1 MGSDQVKMDK
11 PFFALNEAVSLL
23 DRPLADLIRMA
34 ASEDIVL
41 LAGVPDGIHFQVF
54 DAQSNRSEAP
64 ALLEPQLVALTVTQ
78 CQKLEINGSTE
89 QSDFRWGY
97 LVTPNSSLQLIKPS
111 YGKAGRLEHAWA
123 FWRTC
128 KGPYVKEIELI
139 PERLFVVGDDVR
151 RLLEAQTKSQV
162 KAKPKKREEKATKQ
176 ASELSQEED
185 ATRVVQVQASA
196 GQESVSETIPDGDV
210 GSTAQP
216 SNAPVLMATQTILRR
231 TDVEARTGLKRSTIY
246 DKLDPESKR
255 YDATF
260 PKRVSLGTSAVGWL
274 ESEVDAW
281 VASRQV
287 VGKTKGI

>member
-1 MGSDQVKMDK
+1 MRSDQVKVDK

-23 DRPLADLIRMA
+23 DRPLVDLIRMA

-41 LAGVPDGIHFQVF
+41 LAGVPDGIRFQIF
-54 DAQSNRSEAP
+54 DAQSNRTEAP
-64 ALLEPQLVALTVTQ
+64 ALLEPQLLALTVTQ

-97 LVTPNSSLQLIKPS
+97 LVTPNGSLQLIKPS

-123 FWRTC
+123 FWRTS
-128 KGPYVKEIELI
+128 KGPYVKEIELT
-139 PERLFVVGDDVR
+139 PDRLFVVGDDVR
-151 RLLEAQTKSQV
+151 RLLKAQATSKI
-162 KAKPKKREEKATKQ
+162 KPKSKKQVEKATKQ
-176 ASELSQEED
+176 ATELSQEED
-185 ATRVVQVQASA
+185 VTLVVQASA
-196 GQESVSETIPDGDV
+196 GQESVSETMSDGDV
-210 GSTAQP
+210 GSAAQ
-216 SNAPVLMATQTILRR
+216 SGKAPVSLAVQAILRR
-231 TDVEARTGLKRSTIY
+231 AEVEARTGLKRSTIY
-246 DKLDPESKR
+246 DKLDPESPR

>member
-1 MGSDQVKMDK
+1 MPSKDK
-11 PFFALNEAVSLL
+11 LLFPLNEVERLL
-23 DRPLADLIRMA
+23 ACSAADLLQRA
-34 ASEDIVL
+34 ASGDIVL
-41 LAGVPDGIHFQVF
+41 VIGVPDGIRFQIF
-54 DAQSNRSEAP
+54 DAENNQTEPP
-64 ALLEPQLVALTVTQ
+64 ALLEPLLLALTTSH
-78 CQKLEINGSTE
+78 CQKIMLNGGTA
-89 QSDFRWGY
+89 QSDYRHGY
-97 LVTPNSSLQLIKPS
+97 LIAPNGSLQLLKPS

-123 FWRTC
+123 FWRTS
-128 KGPYVKEIELI
+128 KGPYVKEIELT
-139 PERLFVVGDDVR
+139 PDRLFVVGDDVR

-216 SNAPVLMATQTILRR
+216 INAPVLMATQTILRR

-287 VGKTKGI
+287 VGKTKVS

>member
-1 MGSDQVKMDK
+1 MDK
-11 PFFALNEAVSLL
+11 PFYALLEAASLL
-23 DRPLADLIRMA
+23 DRPLADLLRMA

-41 LAGVPDGIHFQVF
+41 LAGVPDGIRFQVF

-64 ALLEPQLVALTVTQ
+64 GLLEPQLVALTVSQ
-78 CQKLEINGSTE
+78 CQKLEINGGTE

-97 LVTPNSSLQLIKPS
+97 LVAPNGSLQLIKPS

-123 FWRTC
+123 FWRTS

-287 VGKTKGI
+287 VGKTKGH